1 MGRLLLVRAARQPAA
16 QEIGPERDHRIV
28 RFEREA
34 APRRRL
40 IAGWHGRPAGVRMSG
55 ETAQA
60 RAERQE
66 PTARW
71 VDRPRRQRRSRSAAA
86 GIACRPDLRPP
97 AGRRHAIRDATP
109 ERLARTAHDGTLRC
123 EPIRPGKD
131 DRPYF
136 EARLWL
142 PAKSAFFR
150 PSAIGRMVRST
161 VFVSTSIRPSARNR
175 VRPAQWPRTYL
186 RPRTYLIASTK
197 LDRLGSS
204 ARAVISLVF
213 KPSRIGFVSACPT
226 ARRPAAQ
233 GAPVRAPNP

>member
-1 MGRLLLVRAARQPAA
+1 MRHLLLARAARQPAA
-16 QEIGPERDHRIV
+16 QEIGPERDHRTV
-28 RFEREA
+28 RFDREA

-40 IAGWHGRPAGVRMSG
+40 VAGWHGRPAGVRMSG
-55 ETAQA
+55 ETAPTAQA

-66 PTARW
+66 QTARW

-136 EARLWL
+136 EARLSVGDGL
-142 PAKSAFFR
+142 VSQIPALIVSLAAGLLVSK
-150 PSAIGRMVRST
+150 GGVRGST
-161 VFVSTSIRPSARNR
+161 E
-175 VRPAQWPRTYL
+175 
-186 RPRTYLIASTK
+186 K
-197 LDRLGSS
+197 
-204 ARAVISLVF
+204 AVIGQLGNY
-213 KPSRIGFVSACPT
+213 P
-226 ARRPAAQ
+226 
-233 GAPVRAPNP
+233 RALLLA

>member
-1 MGRLLLVRAARQPAA
+1 MRHLLLARAARQPAA

-40 IAGWHGRPAGVRMSG
+40 VAGWHGRPAGGRMSD
-55 ETAQA
+55 ETAPTA
-60 RAERQE
+60 RARAQRQE

-86 GIACRPDLRPP
+86 GIAWRPDLRP
-97 AGRRHAIRDATP
+97 AAARCRHAIRDATP

-136 EARLWL
+136 ETRLSR
-142 PAKSAFFR
+142 PA
-150 PSAIGRMVRST
+150 PRS
-161 VFVSTSIRPSARNR
+161 STSTSAT
-175 VRPAQWPRTYL
+175 P
-186 RPRTYLIASTK
+186 
-197 LDRLGSS
+197 
-204 ARAVISLVF
+204 
-213 KPSRIGFVSACPT
+213 
-226 ARRPAAQ
+226 
-233 GAPVRAPNP
+233 

>member
-1 MGRLLLVRAARQPAA
+1 MGRLLLARAARQPAA

-55 ETAQA
+55 ETARA

-86 GIACRPDLRPP
+86 GIAWRPDLRP
-97 AGRRHAIRDATP
+97 AAARCRHAIRDATP
-109 ERLARTAHDGTLRC
+109 GRLARTAHDGTPRRA
-123 EPIRPGKD
+123 PIRPGKD
-131 DRPYF
+131 NRPYF
-136 EARLWL
+136 EARSSL

-161 VFVSTSIRPSARNR
+161 VFVSTSIRPSSKNT
-175 VRPAQWPRTYL
+175 VRPAQWPSI
-186 RPRTYLIASTK
+186 YLIASTR
-197 LDRLGSS
+197 LDRLGRS

-213 KPSRIGFVSACPT
+213 RASMIGFVSACRT
-226 ARRPAAQ
+226 ARRSAALR
-233 GAPVRAPNP
+233 PRIRASIA